1 MKEINNIAD
10 TTDRATYQSSPT
22 KISPAMEQLY
32 FEMEDKEHVFQIG
45 LKTILECI
53 LFGAKEKQ
61 LPDLPL
67 SWYTEVCSRY
77 DIPMSELFG
86 EGENTESESLVS
98 ISKLSYT
105 CMLNRICHLPFTVEE
120 MEKYRTAGLGQL
132 LLLILRMETYKE
144 YDGHKLRPVLSEMHL
159 IREKNEQ
166 LYENIKIVFREDFDD
181 NGFLKKDTRNE
192 VYTLLCEKTDISEIS
207 ITIFLD
213 RLNAGKDL

>member
-10 TTDRATYQSSPT
+10 TTGRATYQSSPT
-22 KISPAMEQLY
+22 KISPAMEQLS

-86 EGENTESESLVS
+86 E
-98 ISKLSYT
+98 
-105 CMLNRICHLPFTVEE
+105 
-120 MEKYRTAGLGQL
+120 
-132 LLLILRMETYKE
+132 
-144 YDGHKLRPVLSEMHL
+144 D
-159 IREKNEQ
+159 
-166 LYENIKIVFREDFDD
+166 
-181 NGFLKKDTRNE
+181 
-192 VYTLLCEKTDISEIS
+192 
-207 ITIFLD
+207 
-213 RLNAGKDL
+213 

>member
-1 MKEINNIAD
+1 MQNPVFDSKKKGDAADRILNPSADKHKMKEINNIAD
-10 TTDRATYQSSPT
+10 TTGRATYQSSPT

-86 EGENTESESLVS
+86 E
-98 ISKLSYT
+98 
-105 CMLNRICHLPFTVEE
+105 EE
-120 MEKYRTAGLGQL
+120 DS
-132 LLLILRMETYKE
+132 RMQ
-144 YDGHKLRPVLSEMHL
+144 M
-159 IREKNEQ
+159 
-166 LYENIKIVFREDFDD
+166 
-181 NGFLKKDTRNE
+181 
-192 VYTLLCEKTDISEIS
+192 
-207 ITIFLD
+207 
-213 RLNAGKDL
+213 

>member
-10 TTDRATYQSSPT
+10 TTGRATYQSSPT

-105 CMLNRICHLPFTVEE
+105 CMYVEE
-120 MEKYRTAGLGQL
+120 TWEFTHEQVRSVDDFVDEHGYMN
-132 LLLILRMETYKE
+132 YKE
-144 YDGHKLRPVLSEMHL
+144 KDGLK
-159 IREKNEQ
+159 K
-166 LYENIKIVFREDFDD
+166 FREQY
-181 NGFLKKDTRNE
+181 KD
-192 VYTLLCEKTDISEIS
+192 CIK
-207 ITIFLD
+207 
-213 RLNAGKDL
+213 